1 MGGMNMT
8 LKERLQEDLKAAMK
22 SKDQLRLSVIRLAK
36 AAVMNLEIA
45 RGHELSDQEVIEVL
59 AKEAK
64 QRQDSIPE
72 YEKAGRADITE
83 NLRNEIKIVQEY
95 LPAQLSENEIRE
107 LVKAAIAE
115 AGASGKKD
123 MGKVMAVLM
132 PKTKGRADGKLV
144 NQIVGSL
151 LGE

>member
-1 MGGMNMT
+1 MNMT
-8 LKERLQEDLKAAMK
+8 LKERLQEDLKSAMK

-36 AAVMNLEIA
+36 AAIMNLEIA

-72 YEKAGRADITE
+72 YEKAGRADIIET
-83 NLRNEIKIVQEY
+83 LRNEIKIVQEY

-115 AGASGKKD
+115 TGASSKKE
-123 MGKVMAVLM
+123 MGKVMAALM

-151 LGE
+151 LGD

>member
-1 MGGMNMT
+1 MT
-8 LKERLQEDLKAAMK
+8 LKERLQEDMKTAMK
-22 SKDQLRLSVIRLAK
+22 SKDQLRLSVIRLTK
-36 AAVMNLEIA
+36 AAIMNLEIA

-72 YEKAGRADITE
+72 YEKAGRADIIET
-83 NLRNEIKIVQEY
+83 LRNEIKIIQEY
-95 LPAQLSENEIRE
+95 LPAQLSEEEIRKI
-107 LVKAAIAE
+107 VKEAIAE
-115 AGASGKKD
+115 TGATGRKD
-123 MGKVMAVLM
+123 MGNVMKALM

-144 NQIVGSL
+144 NQIVNSL